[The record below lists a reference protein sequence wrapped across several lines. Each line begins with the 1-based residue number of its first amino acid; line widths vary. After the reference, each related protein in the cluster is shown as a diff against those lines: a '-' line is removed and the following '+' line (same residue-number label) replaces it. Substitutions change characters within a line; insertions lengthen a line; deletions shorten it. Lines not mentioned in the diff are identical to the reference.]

1 MKLTKESI
9 LKTFN
14 SLTMPAWIKRVITL
28 IIDYVD
34 WAVSAIDNKA
44 DLVDGKVPA
53 EQLPSYVDDV
63 IDFYSLIT
71 GVQPASYYIN
81 NKDYTNRVYYI
92 VSNSP
97 ASGTISEKYNY
108 KFVDFGANTSE
119 DDWVITEP
127 EQGKIYLKVGPGDNQ
142 NHTYRWSGSQL
153 IDIDKDI
160 TDDVAALEKVVKVID
175 IGQVDDLDD
184 ISATDQTVLN
194 QNGLSE
200 LHSAMFDPT
209 AYRGAYI
216 TFHNEEYD
224 IRLARIVNV
233 NYAKNREFTIWNN
246 NSLQV
251 YNLKGPAGMF
261 NIAKTGI
268 VQPYVFLDA
277 DNAEKNKAAIANVKT
292 DKLTDVIVKHG
303 SAFYKGFITKNNTNL
318 SMMVLFYYDQIIF
331 KRIDNTTGVVSTY
344 YAVQASEIVAY
355 KDIRGSKTSF
365 EAKTELNNI
374 LRGDTVVL
382 SYTQAGSTLDEN
394 TIAALKKASQV
405 ILLNDNTTIQNSK
418 SVYTVVTKTSAY
430 LYFAKVENL
439 GSGDNVINYNELT
452 VTLSTSVWNI
462 YARQFTLPYGC
473 YIAAGFS
480 NKNKN
485 EVNNTLGRLLNADVA
500 VIDNTDLGTTLSSDK
515 LTQVLNCTWLLLKET
530 NGKIREFSRGY
541 DVSGNI
547 YYNSVRS
554 LDGGNYIT
562 INASTGALSA
572 LQTYDY
578 GYSVFTKYKYF
589 NGTKTTAES
598 FYKEMVAQF
607 TEDTYVIDK
616 SKIGT
621 VLTDADD
628 AAIKKATSIVI
639 TNYNGRTI
647 KLLSGNHDSEYIRFV
662 NTISVANGDAIY
674 LLLAYNISTKT
685 FITDIRNISSYEYYK
700 YNSTIDISVDE
711 FNKINSFL
719 YDNVFIID
727 KALIN
732 TTISNKTVIAGLKRA
747 TMLIVKPTNNT
758 EAPVIYIVGNSHN
771 DSNDIREFFNISN
784 TNGIEIVIN
793 RLTLNFA
800 TNKLIMEKY
809 KHKTPYAI
817 YTNAGG
823 TKYTTEAN
831 FNAQFVKIM
840 DMIVTE

>member
-63 IDFYSLIT
+63 IDFYSLIN
-71 GVQPASYYIN
+71 GAQPASYYIN

-92 VSNSP
+92 VSNSS

-194 QNGLSE
+194 QKGLSE
-200 LHSAMFDPT
+200 LHSVMFDPT

-233 NYAKNREFTIWNN
+233 NYAKDREFTIWNN

-251 YNLKGPAGMF
+251 YNLKGSAGMF

-277 DNAEKNKAAIANVKT
+277 DNVKKNKAAIANVKT

-331 KRIDNTTGVVSTY
+331 ERIDNTTGVVSTY
-344 YAVQASEIVAY
+344 YAVLASEIVAY

-382 SYTQAGSTLDEN
+382 DYTQAGSTLDEN

-405 ILLNDNTTIQNSK
+405 ILLNDNTTIRNSK

-439 GSGDNVINYNELT
+439 GSGDNVINYNELI
-452 VTLSTSVWNI
+452 VTRSTSVWNI

-500 VIDNTDLGTTLSSDK
+500 VIDNTDLGTTLSGDK
-515 LTQVLNCTWLLLKET
+515 LTQVINCTWLLLKET

-554 LDGGNYIT
+554 LDGGSYIT
-562 INASTGALSA
+562 INVSTGALSA

-578 GYSVFTKYKYF
+578 GYSVFAKYKYF

-607 TEDTYVIDK
+607 TEDTYVMDS

-639 TNYNGRTI
+639 TNYNGCTI
-647 KLLSGNHDSEYIRFV
+647 KLLSGNNDSEYIRFA
-662 NTISVANGDAIY
+662 NIISVANGGAIC

-732 TTISNKTVIAGLKRA
+732 TTISNKTVLAGLKRA
-747 TMLIVKPTNNT
+747 TMVMVKPTNNT

-784 TNGIEIVIN
+784 TNETEIVIN
-793 RLTLNFA
+793 RLTLNFI
-800 TNKLIMEKY
+800 TNKLTMERY
-809 KHKTPYAI
+809 KHKTPYNT

-823 TKYTTEAN
+823 TKYTTEAD

-840 DMIVTE
+840 DMTVTE